1 MIKIRVFKAVDDIKS
16 CQKFIEGHMK
26 ILKVFGITMITS
38 ANIDWFIDPYTYV
51 IIVESIEG
59 DKVFGG
65 ARIQIAGGKN
75 PLPIESAI
83 CELDENFHTILNDYK
98 ASGTAEVCGLWN
110 SREVAGLGIG
120 SIFLTRTAVAIAPLL
135 NIKSLWALC
144 APYTVEMAQKTGFE
158 IAKFVGNDG
167 TFYYP
172 KDDLL
177 ATAVLINDTN
187 LLDMADQEEKNEI
200 LSLRNNPI
208 QIKSEKSRRG
218 VVFTINFDLTI
229 QKHET
234 I

>member
-1 MIKIRVFKAVDDIKS
+1 MINIRIFRAVDDIKS

-26 ILKVFGITMITS
+26 ILKAFGITMITS
-38 ANIDWFIDPYTYV
+38 ANIEWFVDPFTYV
-51 IIVESIEG
+51 IIVESMSG

-83 CELDENFHTILNDYK
+83 CELDTNFHSILKGYEGH
-98 ASGTAEVCGLWN
+98 GTAEVCGLWN

-120 SIFLTRTAVAIAPLL
+120 SIFLTRTAVAVAPKL

-158 IAKFVGNDG
+158 IATFVGNEG

-177 ATAVLINDTN
+177 ATAVIIYDTN
-187 LLDMADQEEKNEI
+187 ILDKADIDEKKEI
-200 LSLRNNPI
+200 LLLRDTPK
-208 QIKSEKSRRG
+208 QLKTEKSRRG
-218 VVFTINFDLTI
+218 ENFTINFDLTV
-229 QKHET
+229 
-234 I
+234 